1 MVDMPSPLASL
12 WKDRC
17 TIFIKKKVTDT
28 FTKLTDFMEIP
39 VINEEPCKLSF
50 QTLAVNGEGDTAAM
64 VAQSVKLFL
73 SPDLEIPAGC
83 KIVVKRFGTVEREFI
98 YARSGE
104 PGIFSN
110 HQEVPLTTWKEYA

>member
-17 TIFIKKKVTDT
+17 TIFIKKKVTDS

-50 QTLAVNGEGDTAAM
+50 QTLAVNEQGDAAAKL
-64 VAQSVKLFL
+64 VQSVKLFL

-83 KIVVKRFGTVEREFI
+83 KIVVKRFGVINREFV

-104 PGIFSN
+104 PGIFTN
-110 HQEVPLTTWKEYA
+110 HQEVPLTVWKGYA

>member
-1 MVDMPSPLASL
+1 MVSMPNPLARL

-17 TIFIKKKVTDT
+17 TIFIKKKVTDP
-28 FTKLTDFMEIP
+28 FTKLTDFVEIP

-50 QTLAVNGEGDTAAM
+50 QTLAVNEEGDAA
-64 VAQSVKLFL
+64 AKLTQSVKLFL

-83 KIVVKRFGTVEREFI
+83 KIVVKRFGVINREFV

-104 PGIFSN
+104 PGIFTN
-110 HQEVPLTTWKEYA
+110 HQEVPLAAWKGYA

>member
-17 TIFIKKKVTDT
+17 TIFIKKKVTDP

-83 KIVVKRFGTVEREFI
+83 KIVVKDLAQSSGNLYMREVENPAFFQIIRKC
-98 YARSGE
+98 R
-104 PGIFSN
+104 
-110 HQEVPLTTWKEYA
+110 